1 MFIETQRLI
10 LRPLKQND
18 VGFLSGMMKNPDVYR
33 YILKQEPWSDGKIN
47 SLLQKQEELFARQG
61 YCLFGVEM
69 KGGGALAGYCGVQPL
84 EDFTESLIGQVG
96 ISWVFQKDYWG
107 AGFATESASAF
118 LDYAYLKTELQGIKA
133 LIHPANRGSMRVASK
148 LGFEFDDLVFR
159 NGRLRIMYSLLK
171 EKYSNESFVLRGNCV
186 GCLQPGLV

>member
-1 MFIETQRLI
+1 MYIETQRLI
-10 LRPLKQND
+10 LRPLKQSD
-18 VGFLSGMMKNPDVYR
+18 AGFLSGMMKDPDVYR
-33 YILKQEPWSDGKIN
+33 YILKQEPWSEGKID
-47 SLLQKQEELFARQG
+47 SLLQKQEELFCQQG

-69 KGGGALAGYCGVQPL
+69 KGGGGLTGYCGVQPL
-84 EDFTESLIGQVG
+84 EDFAQSLHGKVG

-107 AGFATESASAF
+107 AGLATESASAF
-118 LDYAYLKTELQGIKA
+118 VDYAYRETELKNIKA

-171 EKYSNESFVLRGNCV
+171 EKHCNELRTSHAREV
-186 GCLQPGLV
+186 FFMEPGYI